1 MKVNILGTK
10 IFRDFR
16 DFRDFLKNG
25 NIRPS
30 FYTKKLLI
38 CNNLLEVDSRH
49 TYKENKGEIFHFV
62 KRGVA
67 TSSSPNGIFLEIAYF
82 GLPGLHE
89 IGSID
94 CDLHVIVCSTRC
106 REYT

>member
-38 CNNLLEVDSRH
+38 SNNLMEIDSRH
-49 TYKENKGEIFHFV
+49 TYKENNGETFHFV

-94 CDLHVIVCSTRC
+94 FDLNVIVCSTRF
-106 REYT
+106 REYP

>member
-10 IFRDFR
+10 FFRDFR
-16 DFRDFLKNG
+16 DSRDFLKNG

-38 CNNLLEVDSRH
+38 SNNLMEIDSMH
-49 TYKENKGEIFHFV
+49 IYKENNGETFHFV

-67 TSSSPNGIFLEIAYF
+67 RSSSPNGIFLEIAYF